1 MNEKVDILNREA
13 FINFSLEL
21 IEMYYEDNQGV
32 PFRYMVNGE
41 VVKLLFWIS
50 YMKNLFLQRI
60 MIST

>member
-1 MNEKVDILNREA
+1 MNEKIDILNREA
-13 FINFSLEL
+13 FIIFSLEL